1 MRDDVKTFIE
11 LCVRAFEPIGP
22 VLEIGSRQTIGQEG
36 YADLR
41 TLFPGRAYVGC
52 DVAPG
57 PGVDR
62 IDDACALGAADASV
76 GTVVAADSLEHIAAP
91 WRATAEMHRVLAP
104 GGLCVVT
111 VPFIFPIHHPP
122 DYMRF
127 TPEGLAELLRPF
139 GHVAAFSLGCA
150 QWPHTACAVAVRAG
164 GADRT
169 GFAER
174 VARLRAAWDA
184 AGRFDTLLPAEPL
197 TSVVRLDTGDVQL
210 DRIDHERTVA
220 YTLDC
225 PADGCCRVTLKVD
238 AAGDPAGRQVRCV
251 VTDAPDPERILR
263 DVSVLVRPPVRGR
276 WVAFPFEP
284 LADSGGR
291 RLVFR
296 FSAPAGAS
304 GTRISVHT
312 ARVGGALSFEG
323 FVRRRT

>member
-1 MRDDVKTFIE
+1 MRDDVKVFID
-11 LCVRAFEPIGP
+11 LCVRAFEPAGP
-22 VLEIGSRQTIGQEG
+22 VLEIGSRQTTGQEG

-52 DVAPG
+52 DVEAG

-62 IDDACALGAADASV
+62 IDDARALGAADASV
-76 GTVVAADSLEHIAAP
+76 GTVVAADSLEHVAAP
-91 WRATAEMHRVLAP
+91 WRATAEMHRVLVP

-111 VPFIFPIHHPP
+111 APFIFPIHHPP

-139 GHVAAFSLGCA
+139 THVAAFSLGDA
-150 QWPHTACAVAVRAG
+150 QWPHTVCAVAVRG
-164 GADRT
+164 GDGAA
-169 GFAER
+169 FAER

-184 AGRFDTLLPAEPL
+184 ADRFDTLLPAEPL
-197 TSVVRLDTGDVQL
+197 TSVVRHDTGDVQL

-225 PADGCCRVTLKVD
+225 PANGCCRVTLKVD
-238 AAGDPAGRQVRCV
+238 AAGELAGHQVRCV
-251 VTDAPDPERILR
+251 VTDARDSERILR

-276 WVAFPFEP
+276 WIAFPFEP

-312 ARVGGALSFEG
+312 ARVGGTLSFEA